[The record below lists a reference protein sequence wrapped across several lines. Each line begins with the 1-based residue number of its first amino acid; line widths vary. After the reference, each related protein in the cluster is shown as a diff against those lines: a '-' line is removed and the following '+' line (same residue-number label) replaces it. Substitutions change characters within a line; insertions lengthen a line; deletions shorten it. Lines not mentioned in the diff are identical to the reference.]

1 MKKTNIKA
9 AFAVFLLIAAAVL
22 CRIASYN
29 ISLPFPARILDFT
42 RTLIYIGLFSVWGF
56 SINKRVVHRQ
66 TKRLLLAVCLLEI
79 FWLTIREFKYRFV
92 FDTDALRGLWY
103 LYYIPTILVPLL
115 ALYISMLLAK
125 PEAYRLSKK
134 AILFAV
140 PSTAL
145 LLLMLSNDFHQLA
158 FRFPEGAVKSEQSYT
173 YGIVY
178 FLTVIWAVI
187 CSLSSF
193 TIMLMRSR
201 LPKNR
206 KSIPLPLIP
215 IAAALV
221 YSILYALRLEF
232 ILRSFGDVAVVF
244 CLVFTAF
251 FECCIQCGLI
261 QTNTRYSSLFSATK
275 DISVIIT
282 DNEYTAKY
290 ASRDAENFSIS
301 DMKKAEG
308 APIIIDNKKRLNNMK
323 VYGGRALWSEDISE
337 ILALSQ
343 TLKDT
348 QEELKEL
355 SSLLFLE
362 YEKEKKH
369 KTVEEQNRLYDLLQ
383 RKTQPQLNQ
392 IDSLMKKY
400 KAASSETEKQK
411 ILANILVIGTF
422 IKRRKDFVLSMEYAN
437 EFPELMLSSALNE
450 SFRALKL
457 LGIKGSFL
465 VNSKRELVSSKT
477 LSLAY
482 DFFED
487 IVEAVIDEA
496 HYINFL
502 LCEVGGRLRISILT
516 DCKNETTALF
526 EKYPDMAISEDEDSL
541 ALLLKL
547 EGGDG
552 I

>member
-9 AFAVFLLIAAAVL
+9 ASAVFLLIAAAVL
-22 CRIASYN
+22 CRTASHN
-29 ISLPFPARILDFT
+29 ISLPFAARIFDFT

-92 FDTDALRGLWY
+92 FDADALRGLWY

-115 ALYISMLLAK
+115 ALYISMLLTK
-125 PEAYRLSKK
+125 PDGYRLNRKS
-134 AILFAV
+134 ALFAI
-140 PSTAL
+140 PSIAL
-145 LLLMLSNDFHQLA
+145 LVLMLGNDFHQLA

-187 CSLSSF
+187 CSLLSF
-193 TIMLMRSR
+193 SVMLMRSR

-206 KSIPLPLIP
+206 KSIPLPLVP

-221 YSILYALRLEF
+221 YSVLYALRLEF
-232 ILRSFGDVAVVF
+232 ILRAFGDVAVVF

-261 QTNTRYSSLFSATK
+261 QTNTRYSSLFNATEG
-275 DISVIIT
+275 ISVIIT
-282 DNEYTAKY
+282 DNDYNPKY
-290 ASRDAENFSIS
+290 ASRDAESFLPE
-301 DMKKAEG
+301 DMKKAEK
-308 APIIIDNKKRLNNMK
+308 APIILDSKKRLNNMK

-337 ILALSQ
+337 ILELSQ

-348 QEELKEL
+348 HEELKEL
-355 SSLLFLE
+355 SSLLLLE
-362 YEKEKKH
+362 YEKEKEH

-383 RKTQPQLNQ
+383 SKTQPQLNL
-392 IDSLMKKY
+392 IDSLMQKY
-400 KAASSETEKQK
+400 KASESEKEKQK

-422 IKRRKDFVLSMEYAN
+422 IKRRKDFVLSMEYAD

-465 VNSKRELVSSKT
+465 VNSKRELVSSKA

-496 HYINFL
+496 RYINLQF
-502 LCEVGGRLRISILT
+502 CEVGGRLRISILT
-516 DCKNETTALF
+516 DCKKEAAALAA
-526 EKYPDMAISEDEDSL
+526 KYPDMIISGDDDSL
-541 ALLLKL
+541 AFLLKL
-547 EGGDG
+547 EGGEG